1 MDRVESPRAPAPVGA
16 YSQAVRHGGLVFVSG
31 QLGMDTE
38 GRLAEGAAAQAGL
51 ALDNLEA
58 VLSAA
63 GLGMDSVLKV
73 TVYLADM
80 EDFGKVNDVYAGRF
94 GRPYPARAA
103 VEVSALPKGALVEV
117 EAVAAE
123 GG

>member
-1 MDRVESPRAPAPVGA
+1 MERVQSARAPAPVGA

-31 QLGMDTE
+31 QLGME
-38 GRLAEGAAAQAGL
+38 GNGQLAEGPEAQAEL

-58 VLSAA
+58 VLEAA
-63 GLGMDSVLKV
+63 GLDMESVLKV

-80 EDFGKVNDVYAGRF
+80 GDFGKVNEVYAERF
-94 GRPYPARAA
+94 GQPYPARAA
-103 VEVSALPKGALVEV
+103 VEVSALPKGALVEI

-123 GG
+123 DG

>member
-38 GRLAEGAAAQAGL
+38 GRLAEGPAAQASL

-63 GLGMDSVLKV
+63 GLGLDSVLKV

-80 EDFGKVNDVYAGRF
+80 EDFGKVNEVYAGRF
-94 GRPYPARAA
+94 GQPYPARAA
-103 VEVSALPKGALVEV
+103 VEVSALPRGALVEI

-123 GG
+123 EG

>member
-1 MDRVESPRAPAPVGA
+1 MDRVESQRAPAPVGA

-38 GRLAEGAAAQAGL
+38 GRLAEGAAAQAEL

-63 GLGMDSVLKV
+63 ALGMDSVLKV

-80 EDFGKVNDVYAGRF
+80 GDFGKVNEVYAGRF

-103 VEVSALPKGALVEV
+103 VEVSALPKGALVEI

-123 GG
+123 DG

>member
-38 GRLAEGAAAQAGL
+38 GRLAEGPAAQAGL

-80 EDFGKVNDVYAGRF
+80 GDFGKVNEVYAGRF
-94 GRPYPARAA
+94 ARPYPARAA
-103 VEVSALPKGALVEV
+103 VEVSALPKGALVEI

-123 GG
+123 DG

>member
-1 MDRVESPRAPAPVGA
+1 MERVQSARAPAPVGA

-38 GRLAEGAAAQAGL
+38 GRLAEGAEAQAGL

-58 VLSAA
+58 VLAAA
-63 GLGMDSVLKV
+63 GLGSESVLKV

-80 EDFGKVNDVYAGRF
+80 EDFGKVNEVYAGRF
-94 GRPYPARAA
+94 GQPYPARAA
-103 VEVSALPKGALVEV
+103 VEVSALPKGALVEI

-123 GG
+123 DG